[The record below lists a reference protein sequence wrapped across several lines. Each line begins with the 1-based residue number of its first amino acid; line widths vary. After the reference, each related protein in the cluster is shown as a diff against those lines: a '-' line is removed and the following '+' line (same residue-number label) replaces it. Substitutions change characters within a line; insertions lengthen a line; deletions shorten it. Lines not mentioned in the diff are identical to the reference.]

1 MRNLQRT
8 YFFTELDEMGLL
20 KVKDTELGGENLM
33 KTKLAKLAI
42 AFIMVLTL
50 VACGTN
56 DETNNSNPQ
65 EESTTTE
72 DVTQTPSGYDREL
85 VKFPENYDKGVNYT
99 TVNRGNVREELYTS
113 LEAIEAV
120 QNGQPIPDG
129 TVITLEI
136 YRDEELDEIF
146 VMEKRTGWGDQTPQG
161 TPRNGDWQY
170 QEFNA
175 DKSLDYEEDI
185 GRCFSCHANQE
196 RDDFVNTL
204 EDMESYELED
214 ITGSKESSTE
224 SQIAGIPSD
233 HWEVN
238 SIDDKLTDS
247 GDMLRNSGKNKMG
260 NEEKAG
266 IIQKVLLMIHFN
278 QEA

>member
-1 MRNLQRT
+1 M
-8 YFFTELDEMGLL
+8 DEVGLL

-33 KTKLAKLAI
+33 KTKLEKLAI
-42 AFIMVLTL
+42 GFIMVLTL

-56 DETNNSNPQ
+56 DETNNSNQQ

-113 LEAIEAV
+113 QEAIEAV

-136 YRDEELDEIF
+136 YRDEVLDEIF

-214 ITGSKESSTE
+214 IIGSKESSTE
-224 SQIAGIPSD
+224 SQIAVIPSD

-238 SIDDKLTDS
+238 SIDDKLIDS
-247 GDMLRNSGKNKMG
+247 GDMMRNAGKSKMG